1 MSTTRGASAITTPTF
16 DAILGG
22 GASLLVIAVLFILP
36 PQFVAP
42 VMARAF
48 LPLSVL
54 LNWPHFTASYHLL
67 YSTPGAASKHP
78 YATKYVPAF
87 LIAYAVVATA
97 AYSRAPILLQ
107 ALHTVATMYLAWH
120 YTGQTWGTMSAFAQT
135 AGLRF
140 DDTARRLIG
149 ANLIALLAWHATW
162 SARLIYR
169 LIGPT
174 LFASIYAAVT
184 VVAVLSVAAGL
195 AGLWRF
201 RRLEGR
207 LPARVWLPW
216 LALHAWYAMFYR
228 GEIYWIQFAQMS
240 HAAQYLIF
248 PARVSANREEL
259 RSGLPWTA
267 GRATAYS
274 ALLLVSGVFAFGL
287 LPKIVDFLAAWGSVP
302 LREGVA
308 GLVVADILVIHHYFI
323 DGCIWKLGDP
333 EVRRDL
339 LRHLPSPAF
348 SKPKSR

>member
-1 MSTTRGASAITTPTF
+1 MRDRRGTSAITTPTL
-16 DAILGG
+16 DAVLGG
-22 GASLLVIAVLFILP
+22 GASLFVIAVLFILP

-67 YSTPGAASKHP
+67 YTTPGAMSKHP

-87 LIAYAVVATA
+87 LISYALVATA
-97 AYSRAPILLQ
+97 VHNRAPILLQ
-107 ALHTVATMYLAWH
+107 VLHTVATMYLAWH

-140 DDTARRLIG
+140 DATARRLIG
-149 ANLIALLAWHATW
+149 INLIALLAWHATW
-162 SARLIYR
+162 SASLIYR

-174 LFASIYAAVT
+174 LFNAIYAAVT

-201 RRLEGR
+201 RQLEGR

-216 LALHAWYAMFYR
+216 LAIHAWYAMFYR
-228 GEIYWIQFAQMS
+228 GEIYWVQFAQMS
-240 HAAQYLIF
+240 HAAQYLAF
-248 PARVSANREEL
+248 PTRVSANREEIN
-259 RSGLPWTA
+259 SGLPWTA
-267 GRATAYS
+267 GRAAAY
-274 ALLLVSGVFAFGL
+274 AGLLLVSGVFAFGL
-287 LPKIVDFLAAWGSVP
+287 LPKIADFLAAWSSAP

-339 LRHLPSPAF
+339 LRHLPAPAA
-348 SKPKSR
+348 SAKTS